1 MKKKRRVIF
10 AWMLTVLMSVLAFLP
25 MKAEAGKSDI
35 TLDKT
40 MLTDSEWSNP
50 EGDVVVSEEGTLT
63 FPQSSTEYTRF
74 IMKSKVKADT
84 RFDALVNVSASMKFT
99 KIPSGKSFILAFGL
113 GNIEALP
120 GEAKN
125 VEVSFTNKG
134 GIQVGITAYDENGTA
149 HTVANQKASGISI
162 NNVATVA
169 VEIRTD
175 KKITVSVNGTAV
187 CSGTLPV
194 TGEGRVGFLQTG
206 NCGVEINNLVIK
218 HYEYATPENPNINE
232 DFEQGGI
239 DLSKLATRAVD
250 MYGIYPRGQSVE
262 QYNGNYVLMFRNV
275 QNAYICTAY
284 KYSNFEMTFDV
295 PYMDVITEYD
305 QNGNCSRRGQT
316 NLYVSI
322 GGEQAEYSTGAW
334 KSAVDTIVYN
344 TKNVHSFNN
353 KNEINA
359 ELTKDP
365 WAENG
370 RPFSVKVSVVDS
382 VVTAGIKWMEE
393 KEYQTVLTYQ
403 LKSGTPTGHVQ
414 IWIPTNG
421 NCAIDNIKVTNLDK
435 DAQLIETEFKN
446 GKLVIPEDPGYQPME
461 RVYAD
466 SVEESSGKVNE
477 EKEPLSKT
485 WMLIPVSA
493 MVGGIALGVTAILTR
508 NKKKK
513 EGTENEQ

>member
-1 MKKKRRVIF
+1 MKKKRRIAY
-10 AWMLTVLMSVLAFLP
+10 AWMIAVLMSVFAFLP
-25 MKAEAGKSDI
+25 MTTEAGKSEI

-40 MLTDSEWSNP
+40 MLTDSAFSNP
-50 EGDVVVSEEGTLT
+50 EGDVTVNEGTIV
-63 FPQSSTEYTRF
+63 FPQSSTEYTRY
-74 IMKSKVKADT
+74 IMKSTVKADN
-84 RFDALVNVSASMKFT
+84 RFDAMVNVSASMKFT
-99 KIPSGKSFILAFGL
+99 KMSSGKSFILAFGL

-125 VEVSFTNKG
+125 VEVTFTNQG
-134 GIQVGITAYDENGTA
+134 GIKVGITAYDEEGKA
-149 HTVANQKASGISI
+149 HTVASQRASGISL
-162 NNVATVA
+162 NRTATVA

-175 KKITVSVNGTAV
+175 KKITVSVNGAAV
-187 CSGTLPV
+187 CSSTLPV

-206 NCGVEINNLVIK
+206 NCGVEIADLVIK

-232 DFEQGGI
+232 DFEKGGI

-262 QYNGNYVLMFRNV
+262 KYKDNYVLMFRNV
-275 QNAYICTAY
+275 QNAYISTAY
-284 KYSNFEMTFDV
+284 KYSNFELTFDV
-295 PYMDVITEYD
+295 PYMDIITEYD
-305 QNGNCSRRGQT
+305 KNGNCSRRGQT

-322 GGEQAEYSTGAW
+322 GGEQAEYNTGAW

-344 TKNVHSFNN
+344 AKSVYSFNN
-353 KNEINA
+353 KKEITA

-393 KEYQTVLTYQ
+393 KEFQTVLTYQ

-414 IWIPTNG
+414 IWIPANG

-446 GKLVIPEDPGYQPME
+446 GKLVIPEDPGYQAME
-461 RVYAD
+461 RIYA
-466 SVEESSGKVNE
+466 ETESNE
-477 EKEPLSKT
+477 EVDKENESMLKG
-485 WMLIPVSA
+485 WMLIPASVV
-493 MVGGIALGVTAILTR
+493 VGGIALGVTTILTR
-508 NKKKK
+508 SKKK
-513 EGTENEQ
+513 EVTENEQ